1 MKQNC
6 AAKGEDFR
14 HSRQFCLFL
23 NDPHLCSS
31 RCSPVNPHL
40 TPSQTRHPPQET
52 LAKPSYRTRPS
63 WLALESSSR
72 RFSCAAAGGSGS
84 AAPSPPA
91 GPPEPPSRRTP
102 PPPAGALPQHVG
114 SPRQGRL
121 PSAGPVKEGTH
132 TGCQRFW
139 NVRTQ
144 RILMGLVRSSDPNEV
159 ILDQNRRC
167 LIFATA
173 QILISPESC

>member
-6 AAKGEDFR
+6 AATGEDFR
-14 HSRQFCLFL
+14 HYRQFCWFP
-23 NDPHLCSS
+23 NDPQFCSS
-31 RCSPVNPHL
+31 PL
-40 TPSQTRHPPQET
+40 TPSQTPQEM
-52 LAKPSYRTRPS
+52 LARPSCLTRPS
-63 WLALESSSR
+63 RPVLASSSR

-91 GPPEPPSRRTP
+91 GLPEPPSRRTP
-102 PPPAGALPQHVG
+102 PPPAGALPQHAG
-114 SPRQGRL
+114 APHQGRL
-121 PSAGPVKEGTH
+121 PSAGPVTEGTH

-159 ILDQNRRC
+159 ILDQNRRF
-167 LIFATA
+167 LIFATT
-173 QILISPESC
+173 QILILPESR